1 MKIFQVL
8 RQPLLQIGAVSV
20 LLLVNVC
27 CSEIKPYEPYDH
39 RKEGPQTGLFTG
51 PEGEVI
57 IFRKTGEPQKAGEE
71 KKDPDVIDSTIKS
84 GGESDYSGNEKEP

>member
-1 MKIFQVL
+1 MTFIQL
-8 RQPLLQIGAVSV
+8 HRQPMLQIGAVLMV
-20 LLLVNVC
+20 LMVNVC
-27 CSEIKPYEPYDH
+27 CSELKPYEPYDH

-84 GGESDYSGNEKEP
+84 GAESDDSGNEKKP